1 MFKVIQHDQRSLNW
15 WYEQFKNGTLNLQP
29 TYQRR
34 SELWSKWKRAHLIDS
49 ILNDFDVPKFYV
61 ADFTSI
67 RSAKLNEKQTPYAI
81 IDGKQRFETIF
92 AFFEGGLTLNDS
104 TTFEADPT
112 AQIGGLDYT
121 QLSSRYPTLA
131 KKVENFKPVV
141 MSVISDNREMI
152 EQMFIR
158 LNSGEA
164 VNRAERRNALPGPMP
179 AIVRNLTLHP
189 FFQKNIRF
197 NVKRMQEHNLAAKIY
212 MIEHEGA
219 FCDTKAKNIDN
230 FYEEAFE
237 RVEGT
242 LKKPVTKKDREEALT
257 EYSDTEARVFEN
269 LEKLSKVF
277 RERDPLLGAQGHI
290 PVYYWLA
297 RERKLKN
304 DFREFLEGFTRNVLK
319 NLRTANEE
327 PSKANQ
333 ELLVYY
339 TRGRTTNDQG
349 SLEDRYKILTKHYER
364 FRKS

>member
-1 MFKVIQHDQRSLNW
+1 MFKVIQHEPRSLSW
-15 WYEQFKNGTLNLQP
+15 WYEQYKNGTLNLQP
-29 TYQRR
+29 SYQRR
-34 SELWSKWKRAHLIDS
+34 SELWNKWKRAHLIDS

-67 RSAKLNEKQTPYAI
+67 RSAKLNEKKTPYAI

-92 AFFEGGLTLNDS
+92 AFFEGGVTLNES
-104 TTFEADPT
+104 MAFEADPT

-131 KKVENFKPVV
+131 KKIENFKPVV
-141 MSVISDNREMI
+141 MSVISDNRKMI

-164 VNRAERRNALPGPMP
+164 ANRAERRNALPGPMP

-197 NVKRMQEHNLAAKIY
+197 NVRRMQEHNLAAKIF
-212 MIEHEGA
+212 MIEHKGA

-242 LKKPVTKKDREEALT
+242 PKKPVTKKDREEALT
-257 EYSDTEARVFEN
+257 EYSGTEARVFEN

-277 RERDPLLGAQGHI
+277 YERDPLLGAQGHI
-290 PVYYWLA
+290 PVYYWLV

-304 DFREFLEGFTRNVLK
+304 DFHEFLEGFTRNVLE
-319 NLRTANEE
+319 NLRIANKE
-327 PSKANQ
+327 PLKANQ
-333 ELLVYY
+333 ELLAYY

-349 SLEDRYKILTKHYER
+349 SLVDRYKILFKHYER